1 MIVGIVKE
9 YNGKF
14 GYIQTNSDMVDFNK
28 KDISNNEELKVGDKV
43 LFRLEQRYPNVLIAK
58 NICKIKL
65 TN

>member
-28 KDISNNEELKVGDKV
+28 KDISNNEELIV
-43 LFRLEQRYPNVLIAK
+43 L
-58 NICKIKL
+58 
-65 TN
+65 